1 MAVLDI
7 GSLLFREILRM
18 YEYPGSPFTGDMI
31 RDLVTYFLVPTV
43 FLIAVIYFSTG
54 IIFGPAWRGF
64 RLLFGLAAYL
74 FVIVSGYYSIFAY
87 IAGPYFF
94 VLIIVV
100 GIVYFFGR
108 HFRRPSLR
116 DGGGGGGPPGPG
128 GPMPALAQ
136 QRNLLQIRKRLEII
150 NRDLVDRQ
158 NELNMLTGKPGGD
171 KAAAIVRQEISDMK
185 RERYELERI
194 LNPLKNY

>member
-1 MAVLDI
+1 MVELDI

-18 YEYPGSPFTGDMI
+18 YEYPGAPFTGDII

-94 VLIIVV
+94 ILIIVV

-116 DGGGGGGPPGPG
+116 EGGGAPAPG
-128 GPMPALAQ
+128 GPMPTLAPPP
-136 QRNLLQIRKRLEII
+136 NILQIRKRLKEIKE
-150 NRDLVDRQ
+150 
-158 NELNMLTGKPGGD
+158 ELKAKRKELEMLIHTPGGD
-171 KAAAIVRQEISDMK
+171 KAAGIVQEEI
-185 RERYELERI
+185 RALEQEEYELKRLSEPWKR
-194 LNPLKNY
+194 YF